1 MTILQGSHEPLGLAP
16 GARLYLLRHGQTL
29 WNSRGRLQGQK
40 DSPLTWKGIDQ
51 ARTCGGILARHLARP
66 SGFTMVC
73 SPLGRAWQTAT
84 IVAEAMGLEPDEI
97 HREPRLM
104 EARFGD
110 WEGLTWDEIGA
121 RDPDE
126 RQRRLASR
134 WTHRAP
140 GGGESYRDV
149 ARRIADWMDGIE
161 DNARLI
167 VIGHG
172 LAGRVLRGLY
182 LGQPPEEIVELEEPQ
197 DAVFHLSG
205 GEVSRLSA

>member
-16 GARLYLLRHGQTL
+16 GVRVYLLRHGQTL

-40 DSPLTWKGIDQ
+40 DSPLTWKGLNQ
-51 ARTCGGILARHLARP
+51 ARACGDILARHLERP
-66 SGFTMVC
+66 SDFTMVC

-84 IVAEAMGLEPDEI
+84 IVAEALGQEPDAVR
-97 HREPRLM
+97 HEPRLM
-104 EARFGD
+104 EVRFGD
-110 WEGLTWDEIGA
+110 WEGLTWDEIEA

-126 RQRRLASR
+126 RQRRLAMR

-149 ARRIADWMDGIE
+149 ALRIADWMGSIE
-161 DNARLI
+161 QNARLI
-167 VIGHG
+167 VVGHG

-182 LGQPPEEIVELEEPQ
+182 LGLPPEKIVELEEPQ
-197 DAVFHLSG
+197 DALFHLSD
-205 GEVSRLSA
+205 GEVTRLSA